1 MPCSVLIFVKV
12 EALAE
17 SDIIALLASV
27 LFYIAVFV
35 VLALVFNHPDPR
47 NVKMEHPIVKD
58 GEGDVSQDGDVAH
71 SSESAIQSHRSETG
85 IKEGE

>member
-12 EALAE
+12 EALAQ

-47 NVKMEHPIVKD
+47 NVKMEHPVVMD
-58 GEGDVSQDGDVAH
+58 GEGDESQDGDAAQVSDAAD
-71 SSESAIQSHRSETG
+71 SPKSEN
-85 IKEGE
+85 KEN